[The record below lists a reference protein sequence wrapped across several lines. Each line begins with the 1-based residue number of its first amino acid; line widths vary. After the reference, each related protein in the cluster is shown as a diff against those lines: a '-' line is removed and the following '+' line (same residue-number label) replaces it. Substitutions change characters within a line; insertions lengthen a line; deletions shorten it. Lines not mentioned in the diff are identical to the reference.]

1 MVGEEAVGQVPR
13 KRHGEDGERRGV
25 ESFLQQNAQF
35 LRGCVVL
42 EPHKASPTSAEHGDD
57 PKNRII
63 SEIVIIGET
72 KYHQR
77 RTIMT
82 RSRPMAKRL
91 TAAVCL

>member
-1 MVGEEAVGQVPR
+1 MVGEGAVGQVPR
-13 KRHGEDGERRGV
+13 GRHGEDGERRGV

-35 LRGCVVL
+35 LRGCVVPG
-42 EPHKASPTSAEHGDD
+42 PHKASPASAERGDD

-91 TAAVCL
+91 MAAGCL